1 MDDLPQRQAVVARE
15 SLDKRNIVGDE
26 AIRAALAGIA
36 VELDESGLDERRPRW
51 PKFMLAAVGGLA
63 TIGIIALV
71 AGVVWRKQ
79 TAPRAVVPAG
89 VTAPPIP
96 AVATESPKTKPTT
109 PEARHAVVATIAVD
123 QTKLHIAVGHRATLT
138 VTIIGDDGSGI
149 DGGTVTWTSSRKR
162 VATVSSNGVVT
173 GRRAGTAKITATS
186 GGKRSSVV
194 VTITARE
201 KGKSQQP

>member
-1 MDDLPQRQAVVARE
+1 MVARE

-51 PKFMLAAVGGLA
+51 PKFVLAAVGALA
-63 TIGIIALV
+63 AIGIIALV
-71 AGVVWRKQ
+71 ASVVWRKQ
-79 TAPRAVVPAG
+79 TAAHAVVPAG
-89 VTAPPIP
+89 VTSPPVP
-96 AVATESPKTKPTT
+96 AVATESPKTRPT
-109 PEARHAVVATIAVD
+109 PEAGHAVVATISVD
-123 QTKLHIAVGHRATLT
+123 QTKLRIVVGHRATLT
-138 VTIIGDDGSGI
+138 VTVIGDDGSGI
-149 DGGTVTWTSSRKR
+149 DGGTVAWTSSRKR
-162 VATVSSNGVVT
+162 VATVSSNGVVM

-194 VTITARE
+194 VTVTARE